1 MMALVDEM
9 GNQHIQE
16 IRSLARPP
24 AGVPEIVVATMILL
38 GQTDRTRIAD
48 VEGDTWGQKTGRTLD
63 CCQFSGLRP
72 MLQEVL
78 GNLDT
83 RLTEQRVKLMRE
95 AIPPGS
101 AAEDAERMHNSQQV
115 AGWLCEIKDLVLA
128 WWEMTKEGAARERER
143 EREQKDEEE
152 YQYDDDDDDDD
163 DATEGVGEDDE
174 DEMAAAA
181 TTTATAAA
189 DADAGAGALLPI
201 ATLICVPGAGVAGA
215 AAAAGISDRAGGPGL
230 WSTKKLLTKRG
241 PEVATTAPY
250 HAWAEQHGVLAM
262 TLSSNSPDAIA
273 SALTACSGPVLFAAH
288 SEGGASLIEV
298 AKKRAADL
306 RFLAEQRGVRV
317 CGAALLD
324 SVHKG
329 PLPGAAE
336 ADDAAEAEALLRAS
350 VTCAFVSSSK
360 PLGDR
365 QPKPWVKDGLMHG
378 CPTVSAG
385 TTEHLLVPH
394 AAQAATFEFFERQ
407 LEAVAAAAAAGATA
421 TATTG
426 LLVPGASD

>member
-1 MMALVDEM
+1 
-9 GNQHIQE
+9 
-16 IRSLARPP
+16 
-24 AGVPEIVVATMILL
+24 
-38 GQTDRTRIAD
+38 
-48 VEGDTWGQKTGRTLD
+48 
-63 CCQFSGLRP
+63 
-72 MLQEVL
+72 
-78 GNLDT
+78 
-83 RLTEQRVKLMRE
+83 
-95 AIPPGS
+95 
-101 AAEDAERMHNSQQV
+101 
-115 AGWLCEIKDLVLA
+115 
-128 WWEMTKEGAARERER
+128 
-143 EREQKDEEE
+143 
-152 YQYDDDDDDDD
+152 
-163 DATEGVGEDDE
+163 
-174 DEMAAAA
+174 MAAAA
-181 TTTATAAA
+181 TTTAAAA
-189 DADAGAGALLPI
+189 AAAAAAGAGAGALLPM

-336 ADDAAEAEALLRAS
+336 ADDAAEAEALLLRAS

-394 AAQAATFEFFERQ
+394 AAQAAVFEFFERQ

>member
-1 MMALVDEM
+1 
-9 GNQHIQE
+9 
-16 IRSLARPP
+16 
-24 AGVPEIVVATMILL
+24 
-38 GQTDRTRIAD
+38 
-48 VEGDTWGQKTGRTLD
+48 
-63 CCQFSGLRP
+63 
-72 MLQEVL
+72 
-78 GNLDT
+78 
-83 RLTEQRVKLMRE
+83 
-95 AIPPGS
+95 
-101 AAEDAERMHNSQQV
+101 V

-128 WWEMTKEGAARERER
+128 WWEMTKEVAARERE
-143 EREQKDEEE
+143 KDVEE
-152 YQYDDDDDDDD
+152 YDDDDHD
-163 DATEGVGEDDE
+163 DATEGEDDE

-181 TTTATAAA
+181 TTTAAAA
-189 DADAGAGALLPI
+189 AAAAAAGAGAGALLPM

-394 AAQAATFEFFERQ
+394 AAQAAVFEFFERQ